1 MATEANAEATTSG
14 AGEGATAATSAALP
28 DLFDLS
34 GRTAIVTGA
43 SGGLGAHFAAVL
55 ADAGA
60 HVIASARRA
69 DKLTELAATHERIEA
84 CACDVTDAD
93 SRAALLEAA
102 LAHDGRVDILINN
115 AGIGDASPA
124 ETEPLEDFQR
134 MVDVNLVSTFAV
146 AQLVGRQMLE
156 QDTGGTIVN
165 LASMFGLVA
174 SAPLN
179 QASYCASKGGV
190 VNLTRQL
197 GAEWARRGVRV
208 NALAPGF
215 FPSDMTTGIS
225 EDEKAMKWV
234 RRNAPIGRMGQ
245 LRELDGALLLLAS
258 DAGAYIVGQTIA
270 VDGGWTVT

>member
-1 MATEANAEATTSG
+1 MATEARPEA
-14 AGEGATAATSAALP
+14 APAARPDALP
-28 DLFDLS
+28 GLFSLE

-43 SGGLGAHFAAVL
+43 SGGLGAHFATVL

-60 HVIASARRA
+60 YVIAGARRV
-69 DKLTELAATHERIEA
+69 DKLEELAASHERIEA
-84 CACDVTDAD
+84 CFCDVVDAD
-93 SRAALLEAA
+93 SREALLAAA
-102 LAHDGRVDILINN
+102 LAHDGRIDVLVNN
-115 AGIGDASPA
+115 AGIGDAAAA
-124 ETEPLEDFQR
+124 EEEPIETFQR
-134 MVDVNLVSTFAV
+134 MVDVNLVASFAV

-156 QDTGGTIVN
+156 QGSGAIVN

-234 RRNAPIGRMGQ
+234 RRSAPIGRMGE
-245 LRELDGALLLLAS
+245 LRELDGTLLLLAS

>member
-1 MATEANAEATTSG
+1 MATDATTSAGG
-14 AGEGATAATSAALP
+14 ASAEARPGALP

-93 SRAALLEAA
+93 SRAALLDAA
-102 LAHDGRVDILINN
+102 LAHSGRVDILINN

-156 QDTGGTIVN
+156 QDSGGAIVN

-234 RRNAPIGRMGQ
+234 RRNAPIGRMGE

>member
-1 MATEANAEATTSG
+1 MATEAR
-14 AGEGATAATSAALP
+14 AAARPAARPDALP
-28 DLFDLS
+28 GLFSLE

-43 SGGLGAHFAAVL
+43 SGGLGAHFATVL

-60 HVIASARRA
+60 HVIASARRG
-69 DKLTELAATHERIEA
+69 DRLEELAATHERIEA
-84 CACDVTDAD
+84 CVCDIVDAD
-93 SRAALLEAA
+93 SREALLAAA
-102 LAHDGRVDILINN
+102 LAHDGRVDVLVNN
-115 AGIGDASPA
+115 AGIGDPGPA
-124 ETEPLEDFQR
+124 ETEPLESFQR
-134 MVDVNLVSTFAV
+134 MVDVNLVAAFAV

-156 QDTGGTIVN
+156 QGSGAIVN

-190 VNLTRQL
+190 VSLTRQL

-215 FPSDMTTGIS
+215 FPSDMTTGIY

-234 RRNAPIGRMGQ
+234 RRNAPLGRMGD
-245 LRELDGALLLLAS
+245 LHELDGALLLLAS

-270 VDGGWTVT
+270 VDGGWTAV

>member
-1 MATEANAEATTSG
+1 MATEATTSG
-14 AGEGATAATSAALP
+14 GEGGAPAAASAALP
-28 DLFDLS
+28 DLFDLT

-69 DKLTELAATHERIEA
+69 DKLTELASTHERIEA

-102 LAHDGRVDILINN
+102 LAHSGRVDILVNN

-134 MVDVNLVSTFAV
+134 MVDVNLVSTFAL
-146 AQLVGRQMLE
+146 AQLVGGRMLE
-156 QDTGGTIVN
+156 QERGGAIVN

-174 SAPLN
+174 SAPLP

-234 RRNAPIGRMGQ
+234 RRNAPIGRMGE

>member
-1 MATEANAEATTSG
+1 MATEGT
-14 AGEGATAATSAALP
+14 LP
-28 DLFDLS
+28 RLFDLS

-69 DKLTELAATHERIEA
+69 DKLAELAATHERIEA
-84 CACDVTDAD
+84 RACDVTDAD
-93 SRAALLEAA
+93 SRTALVDAA
-102 LAHDGRVDILINN
+102 LAHDGRVDILVNN
-115 AGIGDASPA
+115 AGVGDAAPA
-124 ETEPLEDFQR
+124 EDEPLEDFQR
-134 MVDVNLVSTFAV
+134 SVDVNLVATFAL
-146 AQLVGRQMLE
+146 AQLVGRQMLG
-156 QDTGGTIVN
+156 QDGGGAIVN

-179 QASYCASKGGV
+179 QASYCAGKGGV

-215 FPSDMTTGIS
+215 FPSDMTTGIY
-225 EDEKAMKWV
+225 EDESAMKWV
-234 RRNAPIGRMGQ
+234 RRNAPLGRPGE
-245 LRELDGALLLLAS
+245 LHELDGALLLLAS

>member
-1 MATEANAEATTSG
+1 MATEARSG
-14 AGEGATAATSAALP
+14 AAADARPEARAGGLPALFS
-28 DLFDLS
+28 LE

-60 HVIASARRA
+60 HVIAAARRV
-69 DKLTELAATHERIEA
+69 DKLEALAAAHERIEA
-84 CACDVTDAD
+84 CACDVVDAA
-93 SRAALLEAA
+93 SREALLTAA
-102 LAHDGRVDILINN
+102 LAHDGRVDILVNN
-115 AGIGDASPA
+115 AGLGDAAPA
-124 ETEPLEDFQR
+124 ETEDLAHCQQ
-134 MVDVNLVSTFAV
+134 MIDVNLTSTFAL

-156 QDTGGTIVN
+156 QGAGTIVN

-174 SAPLN
+174 SSPLN

-215 FPSDMTTGIS
+215 FPSDMTTGIY
-225 EDEKAMKWV
+225 EDERAMKWV
-234 RRNAPIGRMGQ
+234 RRNSPLGRPGE
-245 LRELDGALLLLAS
+245 LGELDGALLLLAS

-270 VDGGWTVT
+270 VDGGWTAV

>member
-1 MATEANAEATTSG
+1 MATDATSG
-14 AGEGATAATSAALP
+14 ADGAATDAAPSGLP

-60 HVIASARRA
+60 HVFASARRA
-69 DKLTELAATHERIEA
+69 EKLAELAATHERIEA

-93 SRAALLEAA
+93 SRAALLDAA
-102 LAHDGRVDILINN
+102 LAHSGTVDVLVNN
-115 AGIGDASPA
+115 AGIGDPSPA
-124 ETEPLEDFQR
+124 EDEPLEDFQQ
-134 MVDVNLVSTFAV
+134 MVDVNLVATFAM
-146 AQLVGRQMLE
+146 AQVVGRQMLGQE
-156 QDTGGTIVN
+156 RGGAIVN

-174 SAPLN
+174 SAPLK

-215 FPSDMTTGIS
+215 FPSDMTTGIY
-225 EDEKAMKWV
+225 EDENAMKWV
-234 RRNAPIGRMGQ
+234 RRNAPLGRPGE

-258 DAGAYIVGQTIA
+258 DAGAYIVGQTIS

>member
-1 MATEANAEATTSG
+1 MATEARPR
-14 AGEGATAATSAALP
+14 ALP
-28 DLFDLS
+28 GLFGLE

-43 SGGLGAHFAAVL
+43 SGGLGAHFATVL

-60 HVIASARRA
+60 HVIAAARRV
-69 DKLTELAATHERIEA
+69 DKLEALAASHERIEA
-84 CACDVTDAD
+84 CGCDVLDAG
-93 SRAALLEAA
+93 SREGLLEAA

-115 AGIGDASPA
+115 AGIGEPAPA
-124 ETEPLEDFQR
+124 ESEDIAHFQQA
-134 MVDVNLVSTFAV
+134 VDVNLVASFAV

-156 QDTGGTIVN
+156 QGAGAIVN

-174 SAPLN
+174 SAPLD

-215 FPSDMTTGIS
+215 FPSDMTTGIY
-225 EDEKAMKWV
+225 EDERAMKWV
-234 RRNAPIGRMGQ
+234 RRNAPIGRAGE
-245 LRELDGALLLLAS
+245 LGELDGALLLLAS
-258 DAGAYIVGQTIA
+258 DAGAYIVGQTISI
-270 VDGGWTVT
+270 DGGWTVT

>member
-1 MATEANAEATTSG
+1 MATEARSDG
-14 AGEGATAATSAALP
+14 AAGDRAGARPAGVP
-28 DLFDLS
+28 DLFSLD

-43 SGGLGAHFAAVL
+43 SGGLGAHFATVL

-60 HVIASARRA
+60 RVIAAARRA
-69 DKLTELAATHERIEA
+69 DKLEALAASHERIEA
-84 CACDVTDAD
+84 CACDVRDAG
-93 SRAALLEAA
+93 SRAALLDAA
-102 LAHDGRVDILINN
+102 LAHDGRVDVLVNN
-115 AGIGDASPA
+115 AGIGDAAPA
-124 ETEPLEDFQR
+124 ESEELAHFQE
-134 MVDVNLVSTFAV
+134 MVDVNLVAAFAV

-156 QDTGGTIVN
+156 QGAGAIVN

-215 FPSDMTTGIS
+215 FPSDMTTGIY
-225 EDEKAMKWV
+225 EDERAMKWV
-234 RRNAPIGRMGQ
+234 RRNSPLGRPGE
-245 LRELDGALLLLAS
+245 LGELDGALLLLAS

>member
-1 MATEANAEATTSG
+1 MATDARTEAAPG
-14 AGEGATAATSAALP
+14 GFP
-28 DLFDLS
+28 DLFSLE

-43 SGGLGAHFAAVL
+43 SGGLGAHFATVL

-69 DKLTELAATHERIEA
+69 DKLEELAASHERIEA
-84 CACDVTDAD
+84 CVCDVVDAD
-93 SRAALLEAA
+93 SREALLAAA
-102 LAHDGRVDILINN
+102 LAHDGRVDVLINN
-115 AGIGDASPA
+115 AGIGDAAAA
-124 ETEPLEDFQR
+124 EEEPIETFQR
-134 MVDVNLVSTFAV
+134 MVDVNLVASFAV

-156 QDTGGTIVN
+156 QGSGAIVN

-234 RRNAPIGRMGQ
+234 RRNAPIGRMGE
-245 LRELDGALLLLAS
+245 LKELDGTLLLLAS

>member
-1 MATEANAEATTSG
+1 MAT
-14 AGEGATAATSAALP
+14 

-69 DKLTELAATHERIEA
+69 DRLTDLAATHERIEA

-93 SRAALLEAA
+93 SRAALLDAA

-146 AQLVGRQMLE
+146 AQLVGGRCSSR
-156 QDTGGTIVN
+156 TPAARSST
-165 LASMFGLVA
+165 SPRC
-174 SAPLN
+174 SAWSP
-179 QASYCASKGGV
+179 
-190 VNLTRQL
+190 
-197 GAEWARRGVRV
+197 RRR
-208 NALAPGF
+208 
-215 FPSDMTTGIS
+215 
-225 EDEKAMKWV
+225 
-234 RRNAPIGRMGQ
+234 
-245 LRELDGALLLLAS
+245 
-258 DAGAYIVGQTIA
+258 
-270 VDGGWTVT
+270 